1 MGFFS
6 AISKAIYRE
15 YDRRIKRASLVTEYG
30 ASHHAHDHD
39 EHAETEHSEP
49 AEHAEAEQSH
59 EGESAEIINVPRG
72 TPVEQAKHE

>member
-6 AISKAIYRE
+6 SISKVIYRE

-30 ASHHAHDHD
+30 TSQHAHDHG
-39 EHAETEHSEP
+39 EHAEAQHGEQ
-49 AEHAEAEQSH
+49 AEHAEAEHSH
-59 EGESAEIINVPRG
+59 EDEGAEIVNVPRG